1 MLYHFPKQTAF
12 GRVLPKSKIYQ
23 HSSPSAAVKALFTQ
37 QVEQIQWAYKLA
49 PATLNIPASIAVPEI
64 QVFRIRLKTD
74 FARGLHD
81 SDTIHREI
89 LRCIDKAIPFPLLFE
104 IIRSLASESSQSEQ
118 IQTQTQVI
126 AAYKRPNEADASKWY
141 RGQYFAGDW
150 QTTPADDSERSAL
163 PIALN
168 MDSMYQ
174 QLLSP
179 MLPQSARP
187 HEALQQHTERCEAII
202 QTEKE
207 LAKQQAKLNKEKQF
221 NRKVEINNKVRNLQ
235 HTLTNMTSMP

>member
-23 HSSPSAAVKALFTQ
+23 HSTPSVAAKALFTQ

-64 QVFRIRLKTD
+64 QVFRIRLKSD
-74 FARGLHD
+74 FARVLHD
-81 SDTIHREI
+81 SDTIHHEI
-89 LRCIDKAIPFPLLFE
+89 LRCIDNAIPFPLLFE
-104 IIRSLASESSQSEQ
+104 IIRPLASESNQPEQ
-118 IQTQTQVI
+118 IQTQVI
-126 AAYKRPNEADASKWY
+126 AAYKRPNEADASKWHS
-141 RGQYFAGDW
+141 GQYFAGNW
-150 QTTPADDSERSAL
+150 QTTQANDRERSAL

-168 MDSMYQ
+168 MASLYQ

-179 MLPQSARP
+179 LLPQAARP
-187 HEALQQHTERCEAII
+187 HEALQQHAERCEAII

-235 HTLTNMTSMP
+235 HTLTNLTSMP